1 MKHLQTEQNCQ
12 KHKKPLAISEDNQYG
27 QSHGHQVLALGVY
40 RDMLSTVDM
49 LITCKG
55 IG

>member
-1 MKHLQTEQNCQ
+1 MPGLGMGRLEDSF
-12 KHKKPLAISEDNQYG
+12 PLAPS
-27 QSHGHQVLALGVY
+27 LLMLVY